1 LPTADELAALLSKF
15 SARVQKDYAESDSDW
30 KASGQPKLL
39 PAGQVNW
46 GRHGRIFELNANGT
60 AAYIWRTGETVELIV
75 CSDLIIIP
83 ATLVTAV
90 YQQF

>member
-1 LPTADELAALLSKF
+1 MNWQHCFLSF
-15 SARVQKDYAESDSDW
+15 PPECKDYAESDSDW